1 MNVYQKALAS
11 LSWASH
17 NPINNS
23 DPSRPPSSSSGMASA
38 SAGVAPSTAGR
49 GTSTASAT
57 NGNTLDPASPDFI
70 PVTALASTTATT
82 TSSSSLFSSPDLVP
96 LVMFLQ
102 KDHDAL
108 QQELKEKD
116 DEIKDLKQKIKKWEE
131 KWAAVRAIF
140 LE

>member
-1 MNVYQKALAS
+1 MNVYQKAVAS
-11 LSWASH
+11 LPLASH

-38 SAGVAPSTAGR
+38 SAGVATAP
-49 GTSTASAT
+49 AT
-57 NGNTLDPASPDFI
+57 NGNTLDPASPDPV
-70 PVTALASTTATT
+70 PVTALASATAT

-116 DEIKDLKQKIKKWEE
+116 DEIKDLKQKIKEWEE
-131 KWAAVRAIF
+131 KAAFVRAIL